1 MRFDIIYM
9 VKIDNWEEETEA
21 RVAQAVSYFKQGYN
35 CSQSVA
41 MTFAD
46 MYGVP
51 VALMARLSATFG
63 GGIGRMRETCG
74 AACGMF
80 LLAGLE
86 VTNHEDKPNEG
97 TIDNSTFNPYP
108 DAELKKANYE
118 VAQRLAG
125 YFKEVTGSLLCKE
138 LLGLA
143 KKDADGKPA
152 DIKIVATPEAR
163 TAEYYK
169 KRPCAF
175 MVETGV
181 RSYMRYL
188 KEKEAPQPPKGA
200 AVQI

>member
-1 MRFDIIYM
+1 MKITDI
-9 VKIDNWEEETEA
+9 KNWDEETEA
-21 RVAQAVSYFKQGYN
+21 RVAQAVSYFKEGYN

-46 MYGVP
+46 VYDVP

-86 VTNHEDKPNEG
+86 VTDAEDKPLSSG
-97 TIDNSTFNPYP
+97 IDNATFNPYP
-108 DAELKKANYE
+108 NADMKKADYE
-118 VAQRLAG
+118 VAQKLAAS
-125 YFKEVTGSLLCKE
+125 FKEVTGSLLCKE
-138 LLGLA
+138 LLGLT
-143 KKDADGKPA
+143 KKNADGTTP

-163 TAEYYK
+163 TEEYYK
-169 KRPCAF
+169 KRPCSF

-181 RSYMRYL
+181 RSYMKYL